1 MKRTILPVVA
11 ALLAAFILPSQVFAQ
26 PFPRNTNY
34 SRKFR
39 SVIVGGFG
47 NLMMSNARASVIAGG
62 AGNTIDNAWY
72 SFIGGGD
79 SHRVSGENC
88 TIGGGT
94 LNVAG
99 PAIGAT
105 VSGGLYNEASGY
117 CATVPGGNVGK
128 ATHDYSFV
136 WGADSSYEQTSS
148 FGNQTFTVRCE
159 GGARFYSAT
168 GTGTGVQLASGSGT
182 WTSLSDRNAKENFDD
197 VNASEVLA
205 KVAAMPIKTWNYK
218 TQADSIRHIGPTAQD
233 FKSAFGVG
241 ESETGITTVDADGVA
256 LAAIKGLAE
265 ELKERDREIE
275 KLKTKSAEFEA
286 KAVEVDALKAK
297 FQALEQRL
305 NALPPAP

>member
-1 MKRTILPVVA
+1 MKRTLFLLVAVLFAAFTLPAEVA
-11 ALLAAFILPSQVFAQ
+11 AQALPRS
-26 PFPRNTNY
+26 TNY
-34 SRKFR
+34 SKSTKFR
-39 SVIVGGFG
+39 SVLSGGSG
-47 NLMMSNARASVIAGG
+47 NLIMSNVRASVIAGG
-62 AGNTIDNAWY
+62 AGNTIDDAWY

-99 PAIGAT
+99 PARGAT
-105 VSGGLYNEASGY
+105 VSGGLYNEASGF
-117 CATVPGGNVGK
+117 CATVPGGNDGK

-136 WGADSSYEQTSS
+136 WGADSRNEQTSS
-148 FGNQTFTVRCE
+148 FGDQTFTVRCE

-256 LAAIKGLAE
+256 LAAIKGLVE
-265 ELKERDREIE
+265 ELKVRDREIAE
-275 KLKTKSAEFEA
+275 LKTKSAE
-286 KAVEVDALKAK
+286 VDFLKRK
-297 FQALEQRL
+297 LEMLEERL
-305 NALPPAP
+305 DLLPPAR

>member
-62 AGNTIDNAWY
+62 AGNSNGGSY
-72 SFIGGGD
+72 SAVGGGD
-79 SHRVSGENC
+79 TQKASGDNVTIAGGGINTAGPGRGA
-88 TIGGGT
+88 TIGGG
-94 LNVAG
+94 
-99 PAIGAT
+99 
-105 VSGGLYNEASGY
+105 LYNKAVGEYS
-117 CATVPGGNVGK
+117 TVPGGYQ
-128 ATHDYSFV
+128 AEARHDGSFV
-136 WGADSSYEQTSS
+136 WAADSVEVTES
-148 FGNQTFTVRCE
+148 FGPRTFTVRCE
-159 GGARFYSAT
+159 GGARFYTAN
-168 GTGTGVQLASGSGT
+168 GTGAGVWLKAGLSSWDAVSDSNAKTKVTRADARDVLNKLVQLPVT
-182 WTSLSDRNAKENFDD
+182 EWEYK
-197 VNASEVLA
+197 
-205 KVAAMPIKTWNYK
+205 AAPE
-218 TQADSIRHIGPTAQD
+218 RRFFGPMAQD
-233 FKSAFGVG
+233 FHAAFGLG
-241 ESETGITTVDADGVA
+241 NDDKTINTLDADGV
-256 LAAIKGLAE
+256 LFLSVKGLAE